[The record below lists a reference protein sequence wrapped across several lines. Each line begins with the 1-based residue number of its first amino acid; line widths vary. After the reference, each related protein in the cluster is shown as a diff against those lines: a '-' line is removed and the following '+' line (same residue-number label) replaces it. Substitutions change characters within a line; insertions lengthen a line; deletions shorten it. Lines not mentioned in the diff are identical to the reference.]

1 MPFIADIPITNNY
14 LPRRRNIEYVITTN
28 NSHFNALMEREWSP
42 YNTISLSDFL
52 IEPVISPV
60 KSNTNATLL
69 SIDDFNKYDN
79 NLSEFYISNIT
90 KITKAF
96 YKELKRVETLYLV
109 NEDIIRKDF
118 NTISKQIST
127 LPFEVCS
134 IEITSDNSIKFTL
147 IFPENRVVMV
157 TKITNKDYDFGKDDI
172 IYSYFINRN
181 LIASDVTPIQSFTE
195 NFKGYIL
202 QELV

>member
-28 NSHFNALMEREWSP
+28 NSHFNVLMEREWSP

>member
-1 MPFIADIPITNNY
+1 MKYIKYLRLLIAVVNCVT
-14 LPRRRNIEYVITTN
+14 LGR
-28 NSHFNALMEREWSP
+28 
-42 YNTISLSDFL
+42 L
-52 IEPVISPV
+52 IDQSAPTPVILIVLFLVIFFLGIFIFENERDFKNNVNQQPV

-134 IEITSDNSIKFTL
+134 IEIFA
-147 IFPENRVVMV
+147 
-157 TKITNKDYDFGKDDI
+157 G
-172 IYSYFINRN
+172 
-181 LIASDVTPIQSFTE
+181 
-195 NFKGYIL
+195 
-202 QELV
+202 